1 MNPITAIII
10 DHEKQGREHLKCL
23 IDNYCPDIKVIALA
37 ESAVDAKNAVRDLLP
52 DAVFLDI
59 DMPVLDGF
67 DFLDSV
73 PDRNFMVVFV
83 TSYEEYGVR
92 AVKANAVDYLLR
104 PVDIKELQQC
114 ANRLVNEKR
123 KYSQN
128 KTEASGKIIIPKG
141 MGFEFLEF
149 DSIVRLEADGC
160 YTIIYPHIGKKII
173 VSRTLKLFENALP
186 PDVFIRVHKSHI
198 INLKYMK
205 EYSKLDG
212 GYIVMTDGSKVE
224 VSRRRTTEFLQKIKK
239 YFSRP

>member
-1 MNPITAIII
+1 MNQITVIII
-10 DHEKQGREHLKCL
+10 DDEKQERENLKSL

-37 ESAVDAKNAVRDLLP
+37 ESAIDAKKAVRDMLP

-67 DFLDSV
+67 DFLDSI

-83 TSYEEYGVR
+83 TAYEEYGIR

-104 PVDIKELQQC
+104 PINIKELQQC
-114 ANRLVNEKR
+114 ANKLVNEKKR
-123 KYSQN
+123 YSQN
-128 KTEASGKIIIPKG
+128 KTQASGKIFIPKG
-141 MGFEFLEF
+141 MGFEFLES
-149 DSIVRLEADGC
+149 DGIVRLEANGC
-160 YTIIYPHIGKKII
+160 YTIIYPHESKKIT
-173 VSRTLKLFENALP
+173 VSRTLKLFESALP
-186 PDVFIRVHKSHI
+186 KDSFIRVHKSHI

-224 VSRRRTTEFLQKIKK
+224 VSRRKTTEFLIKVKK
-239 YFSRP
+239 YFSK